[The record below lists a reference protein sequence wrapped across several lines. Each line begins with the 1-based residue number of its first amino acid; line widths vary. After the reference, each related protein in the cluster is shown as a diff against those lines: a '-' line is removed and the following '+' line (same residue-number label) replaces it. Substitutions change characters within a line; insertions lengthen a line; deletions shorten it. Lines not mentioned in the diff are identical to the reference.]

1 MKGIPLW
8 KDDRI
13 PTVETDMHRLPALLA
28 SFLGLACAMPAAA
41 QTYPSRPIK
50 AITSVGPGGTS
61 DIFIRLVGDEL
72 HKRWGQPVI
81 VEMRP
86 GGNQTIGGRSCAEAA
101 NDGYTL
107 CILPGETLSYNKFL
121 YRKLPYDPE
130 SFEPITNAFF
140 NTQVLVVQGSLKVKT
155 LDELA
160 ALSKARSKTL
170 SYVAPGAPHAL
181 FMEKWKAASGADLVR
196 VPFRAGTEAVN
207 GVMSGVTPVA
217 FFGIANW
224 LPHIREG
231 TVVALAVEGPQRS
244 PLLPDVP
251 TLAELGYRGS
261 MTYAYFGLV
270 APGGTPKPIV
280 RQLRD
285 EIASIGNDPDFRQK
299 RMIDVGIV
307 PIFNRPEEFA
317 RFLQED
323 RAAAQRVVQ
332 ESGLQP
338 Q

>member
-1 MKGIPLW
+1 
-8 KDDRI
+8 
-13 PTVETDMHRLPALLA
+13 
-28 SFLGLACAMPAAA
+28 
-41 QTYPSRPIK
+41 
-50 AITSVGPGGTS
+50 
-61 DIFIRLVGDEL
+61 
-72 HKRWGQPVI
+72 
-81 VEMRP
+81 
-86 GGNQTIGGRSCAEAA
+86 
-101 NDGYTL
+101 
-107 CILPGETLSYNKFL
+107 
-121 YRKLPYDPE
+121 
-130 SFEPITNAFF
+130 
-140 NTQVLVVQGSLKVKT
+140 
-155 LDELA
+155 
-160 ALSKARSKTL
+160 
-170 SYVAPGAPHAL
+170 
-181 FMEKWKAASGADLVR
+181 MEKWKAASGADLVR

-270 APGGTPKPIV
+270 APGGTPKPII

-332 ESGLQP
+332 ESGIQ
-338 Q
+338 QQ